1 LAPPLLHRFTSL
13 FLNTKTASL
22 FSVDQE
28 ESVLQWKKKK
38 KNCAKEEKREGERGK
53 VIVLSLSSS
62 LSLSL

>member
-38 KNCAKEEKREGERGK
+38 TVQKRGREKGREEK
-53 VIVLSLSSS
+53 
-62 LSLSL
+62 

>member
-38 KNCAKEEKREGERGK
+38 KTVQKRRREKGREEK
-53 VIVLSLSSS
+53 
-62 LSLSL
+62 